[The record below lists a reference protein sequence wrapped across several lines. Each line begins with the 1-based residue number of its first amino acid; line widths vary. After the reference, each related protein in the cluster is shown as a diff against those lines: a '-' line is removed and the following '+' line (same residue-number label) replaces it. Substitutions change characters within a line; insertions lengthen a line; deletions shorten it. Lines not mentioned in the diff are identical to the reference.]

1 MCGDS
6 FGAGRHKVR
15 KIVSWLLM
23 GLGGFLLVAALVAT
37 TWAPGQAKRAPLNTD
52 STTRLSGTAAAL
64 PSGDTNQ
71 GVRGVS
77 VTKADS
83 EVSDGEVVVYA
94 NYTCL
99 VIDVADEPDCGNPGV
114 GEDADPN
121 LVTASEP
128 EVFATDR
135 RTGVAVND
143 SKYLPEGTP
152 ETQGLV
158 NKFPFDT
165 EQTSYEFWDGV
176 LDRTVTTEFEDVEE
190 VNGLETYR
198 FHYVVTD
205 EPAKISGDI
214 EGLYS
219 MDKTMWIEPKTGTII
234 DQEQHDVRKVGDQTL
249 LDVNLSFTDEQVQ
262 VNVDDTEANLS
273 TLSLITS
280 TVPLIG
286 FIGGPLLVLA
296 GVALLITG
304 RTKDDAAEE

>member
-1 MCGDS
+1 M
-6 FGAGRHKVR
+6 R

-23 GLGGFLLVAALVAT
+23 GLGGFLLVAALVAV
-37 TWAPGQAKRAPLNTD
+37 TWAPGQAKRAPLDTD

-64 PSGDTNQ
+64 PNGDTDQ
-71 GVRGVS
+71 AVRAVS

-83 EVSDGEVVVYA
+83 EASDGDIVVYA
-94 NYTCL
+94 SYTCL
-99 VIDVADEPDCGNPGV
+99 VVDVAGEPDCGNPGT

-128 EVFATDR
+128 EIFATDR
-135 RTGVAVND
+135 RTGIAVND
-143 SKYLPEGTP
+143 EDYLPAGTP

-176 LDRTVTTEFEDVEE
+176 LDAAVTTEFEDVED

-219 MDKTMWIEPKTGTII
+219 MDKTMWIEPKTGQII
-234 DQEQHDVRKVGDQTL
+234 DQEQHDVRKIGDETL

-262 VNVDDTEANLS
+262 VNVDDAEANLS
-273 TLSLITS
+273 TLKLITS
-280 TVPLIG
+280 TIPLIG
-286 FIGGPLLVLA
+286 YIGGPLLVLA
-296 GVALLITG
+296 GVALLMTG
-304 RTKDDAAEE
+304 RSGDEQTKE

>member
-1 MCGDS
+1 M
-6 FGAGRHKVR
+6 R
-15 KIVSWLLM
+15 KIVSLLLM
-23 GLGGFLLVAALVAT
+23 GLGGFLLVAALVSA
-37 TWAPGQAKRAPLNTD
+37 TWAPGQAKRAPLDTD

-64 PSGDTNQ
+64 PNGETNQ
-71 GVRGVS
+71 AVRAVS

-83 EVSDGEVVVYA
+83 GASDDDVVVYTG
-94 NYTCL
+94 YTCL
-99 VIDVADEPDCGNPGV
+99 VVDKAGEPDCGNPGF

-121 LVTASEP
+121 LVTVGEP

-158 NKFPFDT
+158 NKFQFDT
-165 EQTSYEFWDGV
+165 EQASYEFWDGV
-176 LDRTVTTEFEDVEE
+176 LDATVTTEFEDVEE

-198 FHYVVTD
+198 FHYAVTD

-219 MDKTMWIEPKTGTII
+219 MDKTLWIEPGTGQII
-234 DQEQHDVRKVGDQTL
+234 DQEQHDVRKIGDQTL

-262 VNVDDTEANLS
+262 VNVDDANANLS
-273 TLSLITS
+273 SLRLITS

-286 FIGGPLLVLA
+286 FIGGPLLLLG
-296 GVALLITG
+296 GVALVMAG
-304 RTKDDAAEE
+304 RRNQIEE